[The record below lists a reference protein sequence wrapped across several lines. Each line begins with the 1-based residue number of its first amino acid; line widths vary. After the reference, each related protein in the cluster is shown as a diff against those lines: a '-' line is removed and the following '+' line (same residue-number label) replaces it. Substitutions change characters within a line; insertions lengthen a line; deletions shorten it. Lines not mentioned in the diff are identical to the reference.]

1 MLATR
6 TTPCS
11 KGKERPRLYRRSARE
26 RGEGTK
32 SAHRFGMVRDCAAPA
47 AACLQPRA
55 TWTCVTQATRECLG
69 LSRFAE
75 RWSLYK
81 GPVFRLM

>member
-11 KGKERPRLYRRSARE
+11 KGKERPLIPPVGSGE
-26 RGEGTK
+26 REGTK